1 MMEIN
6 IRRINQQGNDTIKP
20 SFALNNGSVNIQLD
34 SKQQFGE
41 NLRNSQGEI
50 SFQEQ
55 TADIELANPKK
66 SKKRN
71 KNGKFNNTFHASK
84 FSVGVVEGSQ
94 LIPQH

>member
-1 MMEIN
+1 M
-6 IRRINQQGNDTIKP
+6 KP
-20 SFALNNGSVNIQLD
+20 TFSLNNGAVNIQLD
-34 SKQQFGE
+34 SNKQYGISQ

-55 TADIELANPKK
+55 TNDNEQANNKR

-71 KNGKFNNTFHASK
+71 KNAKFNNTFHASK

-94 LIPQH
+94 LIPQHQQMLKT